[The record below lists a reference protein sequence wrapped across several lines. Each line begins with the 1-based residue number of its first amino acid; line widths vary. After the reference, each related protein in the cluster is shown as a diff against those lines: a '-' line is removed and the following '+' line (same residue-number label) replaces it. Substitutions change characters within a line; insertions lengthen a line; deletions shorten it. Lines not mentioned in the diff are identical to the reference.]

1 MCTVLKLTR
10 SSFYKWKATHTRR
23 VARTCADGVLGSR
36 IAAVFEEENGL
47 YGAKRIT
54 ASLNEAKEFARVN
67 HKKVARIMK
76 NMKLRGFTKRRRCVT
91 TKRSTTNP
99 VFADLVKR
107 RFHAGAANQVY
118 VGDITY
124 LPCKNGTNMYLAT
137 VIDLYSRKLA
147 GFAIADHM
155 RTSLVIE
162 ALEHANIVRGGLD
175 GAIFHSDHGSVYTSS
190 AFGAR
195 CSELGVTQSMG
206 AVGTSADNA
215 MAESFNSTL
224 KREVLRD
231 RKVFANPLHCRHDV
245 FRWCIRYNTR
255 RRHSWCGQISPDAF
269 EARSATLS
277 KAA

>member
-1 MCTVLKLTR
+1 MCTVLKLTC

-23 VARTCADGVLGSR
+23 VARTCADGVLGAR

-162 ALEHANIVRGGLD
+162 ALEHANTVRGGLD
-175 GAIFHSDHGSVYTSS
+175 GAIFHSDHGSVYTSEIGRAS
-190 AFGAR
+190 
-195 CSELGVTQSMG
+195 C
-206 AVGTSADNA
+206 
-215 MAESFNSTL
+215 
-224 KREVLRD
+224 RERQQVQ
-231 RKVFANPLHCRHDV
+231 V
-245 FRWCIRYNTR
+245 
-255 RRHSWCGQISPDAF
+255 
-269 EARSATLS
+269 
-277 KAA
+277 